1 MTSTVNANHT
11 ANHVFFASTFT
22 TTDSLGGSNSGTYTF
37 TRFTPEAALV
47 VETYTGPPG
56 MIGTTN
62 YLILFYTN
70 TPSLAL
76 SPVTGAYFSE
86 NVNAS
91 GEVSSDV
98 GNFSENTFGLVSGVL
113 PAVPPLHYV
122 GPATLS
128 GLQATVTPKGE
139 RSFIRSYGDGTFA
152 STSLVTNEPTDVGII
167 LANTRVSA
175 NTEISTFLA
184 LNPPY
189 AVGQDDDTVDV
200 TWQSAIRATVTVV
213 GANETASLAFSK
225 AGNYAPPALTGHRIT
240 ATPAKNGK
248 TSVLSFTNNLFTAAG
263 GLGESG
269 TYTYARYTPTMALVL
284 STSIDVA
291 NAEEVDYF
299 LLNYQ
304 SPNAGTY
311 VLSKPVPGSAGSW
324 TFTTGVFSTK

>member
-1 MTSTVNANHT
+1 MVPDIDWTYSAACRNNRCRCVSRCRQAAHRLRLTSTVNANHT

-113 PAVPPLHYV
+113 QFGGRFLTRHRSPENTFGLVSGVLPAVPPLHYV

-139 RSFIRSYGDGTFA
+139 PSFIRSYGDGTFA
-152 STSLVTNEPTDVGII
+152 STSLVTNEPTDVGIL
-167 LANTRVSA
+167 LANTRA
-175 NTEISTFLA
+175 TTNTGISTFLA

-189 AVGQDDDTVDV
+189 AC
-200 TWQSAIRATVTVV
+200 
-213 GANETASLAFSK
+213 L
-225 AGNYAPPALTGHRIT
+225 
-240 ATPAKNGK
+240 
-248 TSVLSFTNNLFTAAG
+248 LS
-263 GLGESG
+263 
-269 TYTYARYTPTMALVL
+269 
-284 STSIDVA
+284 
-291 NAEEVDYF
+291 
-299 LLNYQ
+299 
-304 SPNAGTY
+304 
-311 VLSKPVPGSAGSW
+311 
-324 TFTTGVFSTK
+324 